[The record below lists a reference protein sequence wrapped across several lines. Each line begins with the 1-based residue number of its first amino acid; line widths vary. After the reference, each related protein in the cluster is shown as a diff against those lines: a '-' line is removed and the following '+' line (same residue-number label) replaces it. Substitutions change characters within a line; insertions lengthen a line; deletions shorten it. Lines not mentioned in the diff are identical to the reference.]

1 MHAPDLPLWP
11 GSSIKVGLGAWNSIP
26 LTIALEG
33 AVFSVGLAI
42 YLRSTRARDRIGLWG
57 LWSMVATLLLI
68 FLSGFFSPPPG
79 DEHSLA
85 IFALGI
91 WLFIPWSHWVD
102 MHRDLTVVAVH

>member
-1 MHAPDLPLWP
+1 
-11 GSSIKVGLGAWNSIP
+11 
-26 LTIALEG
+26 
-33 AVFSVGLAI
+33 
-42 YLRSTRARDRIGLWG
+42 
-57 LWSMVATLLLI
+57 MVATLLLI